1 MAQNRLITDLVSLVT
16 PNNDDVLVIVDNTT
30 NPSLSETKKISYA
43 NLKENL
49 QDMIDVLISGDT
61 TITSTYDD
69 AANSIPLNVNDN
81 TNTQKSII
89 SNSGTAV
96 GTRQEL
102 NVIPGAGITIAG
114 VDASA
119 DDRVNL
125 TFATT
130 AVSTASGL
138 AGTGTTFST
147 LGGVPDLA
155 DSTKSINLR
164 ALKAGSS
171 KVTLGLTDS
180 NESIE
185 IDIDSSQI
193 NINDVS
199 SATPLGVAR
208 GGTGAS
214 NAASART
221 NVGAASAGANNDITS
236 LTGLSTPLTIAQ
248 GGIEAGNAADG
259 LFNLGGL

>member
-43 NLKENL
+43 NLKESL

-69 AANSIPLNVNDN
+69 VANSITLNVNDN
-81 TNTQKSII
+81 TNIQKSII
-89 SNSGTAV
+89 SNSGTTV

-119 DDRVNL
+119 DERVNL

-138 AGTGTTFST
+138 AGTGTTIST
-147 LGGVPDLA
+147 LGGVP
-155 DSTKSINLR
+155 
-164 ALKAGSS
+164 
-171 KVTLGLTDS
+171 TLSG
-180 NESIE
+180 
-185 IDIDSSQI
+185 QQ
-193 NINDVS
+193 
-199 SATPLGVAR
+199 R
-208 GGTGAS
+208 KY
-214 NAASART
+214 
-221 NVGAASAGANNDITS
+221 
-236 LTGLSTPLTIAQ
+236 
-248 GGIEAGNAADG
+248 
-259 LFNLGGL
+259 

>member
-69 AANSIPLNVNDN
+69 ISNSITLNVNDN

-102 NVIPGAGITIAG
+102 NVIPGAGIRLL
-114 VDASA
+114 V
-119 DDRVNL
+119 L
-125 TFATT
+125 TPALM
-130 AVSTASGL
+130 TAS
-138 AGTGTTFST
+138 
-147 LGGVPDLA
+147 
-155 DSTKSINLR
+155 I
-164 ALKAGSS
+164 
-171 KVTLGLTDS
+171 
-180 NESIE
+180 
-185 IDIDSSQI
+185 
-193 NINDVS
+193 
-199 SATPLGVAR
+199 
-208 GGTGAS
+208 
-214 NAASART
+214 
-221 NVGAASAGANNDITS
+221 
-236 LTGLSTPLTIAQ
+236 
-248 GGIEAGNAADG
+248 
-259 LFNLGGL
+259 